1 MHILLFMYL
10 IMRQKCP
17 WHSVNNSSVTRR
29 EGQNNEHPRLK
40 LSTISSTVSVPAF
53 PITGDFHFILSK
65 RSPFSGNTA
74 LPNCWL
80 CRKRAA
86 GEAPLLPKFH
96 IREGIDLKTDTWKKK
111 IFSFVSTEQNVYVS
125 VFTELN
131 AEAVLCNELAVLPRT
146 QCL

>member
-40 LSTISSTVSVPAF
+40 LSTISSTVSMPAF
-53 PITGDFHFILSK
+53 LITGDFHFILSK

-80 CRKRAA
+80 CRKHAPR
-86 GEAPLLPKFH
+86 EAPLLSKFP
-96 IREGIDLKTDTWKKK
+96 IREAIDLRTNAQKKKK
-111 IFSFVSTEQNVYVS
+111 IRFVSTEQNVYVS
-125 VFTELN
+125 VFYNTAKLRGCS
-131 AEAVLCNELAVLPRT
+131 L
-146 QCL
+146 